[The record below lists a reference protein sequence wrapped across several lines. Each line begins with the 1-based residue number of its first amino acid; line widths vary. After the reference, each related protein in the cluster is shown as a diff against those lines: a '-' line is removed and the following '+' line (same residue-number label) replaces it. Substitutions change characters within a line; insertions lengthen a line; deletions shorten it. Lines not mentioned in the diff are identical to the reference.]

1 MKRRKDEPREKYD
14 FRGGTRG
21 RHHQRLTEEGA
32 IVRLD
37 PDVAER
43 FPTSEAV
50 NRALR
55 TIPDDRKH

>member
-1 MKRRKDEPREKYD
+1 M
-14 FRGGTRG
+14 
-21 RHHQRLTEEGA
+21 H
-32 IVRLD
+32 LD

-55 TIPDDRKH
+55 TIPGDQER